1 MEENGKSN
9 FKNIM
14 KNNYIKTTWI
24 DNKTPVNAAN
34 LNKIE
39 SALYDIYTNAL
50 STSEILEGDGIHIS
64 DSSCSTDCY
73 GNGGSKGIQI
83 SVSDRV
89 MQSDSC
95 RGIDIVTDQS
105 SILQFEKDRLYLFLN
120 PETKSLVK
128 IMINGVTIFEV

>member
-1 MEENGKSN
+1 
-9 FKNIM
+9 M

-39 SALYDIYTNAL
+39 SAISDLYTNAI
-50 STSEILEGDGIHIS
+50 SASEILEGDGIRIA
-64 DSSCSTDCY
+64 DSSCNSDCY
-73 GNGGSKGIQI
+73 GNVSKGIQI
-83 SVSDRV
+83 SVSDKV
-89 MQSDSC
+89 MQSESC
-95 RGIDIVTDQS
+95 KGVDIVTDLNS
-105 SILQFEKDRLYLFLN
+105 VLQFEKDRLYFFLN

>member
-1 MEENGKSN
+1 
-9 FKNIM
+9 M
-14 KNNYIKTTWI
+14 KNTYIKTTWI

-39 SALYDIYTNAL
+39 SALSDLYSNAI
-50 STSEILEGDGIHIS
+50 SPSEILEGDGVRIVNAA
-64 DSSCSTDCY
+64 CVTDCY
-73 GNGGSKGIQI
+73 GNSSKGVQI

-95 RGIDIVTDQS
+95 KGVDIVTDQS
-105 SILQFEKDRLYLFLN
+105 SILEFEKDRLYLFLN

-128 IMINGVTIFEV
+128 MVINGVTIFEA

>member
-1 MEENGKSN
+1 MV
-9 FKNIM
+9 
-14 KNNYIKTTWI
+14 NNYIKTTWI

-39 SALYDIYTNAL
+39 SAISDLYTNAI
-50 STSEILEGDGIHIS
+50 SPSELLEGDGIRIADVTCNS
-64 DSSCSTDCY
+64 DCY
-73 GNGGSKGIQI
+73 GNSSKGLQI

-95 RGIDIVTDQS
+95 CGVDIVTDQS
-105 SILQFEKDRLYLFLN
+105 SVLQFEKDRLYLFLN

-128 IMINGVTIFEV
+128 MVINGVTIFEA